1 MKSFRENI
9 FRDNNLKKRVSEEVF
24 KEFKT
29 LQLGK
34 IELSKEKLA
43 TGLEVLRVLYDN
55 LVRNI
60 GIFQLIQIYYLN
72 YNKTMA
78 EINFPC
84 LNNLK
89 IKDYFNME

>member
-34 IELSKEKLA
+34 IELSKEKWA

-55 LVRNI
+55 LIRNI

-72 YNKTMA
+72 YKVN
-78 EINFPC
+78 
-84 LNNLK
+84 
-89 IKDYFNME
+89 

>member
-29 LQLGK
+29 LQFNK
-34 IELSKEKLA
+34 IELSKEKLT

-72 YNKTMA
+72 YKVNYEKSRD
-78 EINFPC
+78 FLSPC
-84 LNNLK
+84 LV
-89 IKDYFNME
+89 

>member
-29 LQLGK
+29 LQLGN

-55 LVRNI
+55 LIRNI

-72 YNKTMA
+72 YKVN
-78 EINFPC
+78 
-84 LNNLK
+84 
-89 IKDYFNME
+89 

>member
-29 LQLGK
+29 LQFNK
-34 IELSKEKLA
+34 IELSKEKLT

-72 YNKTMA
+72 YKVN
-78 EINFPC
+78 
-84 LNNLK
+84 
-89 IKDYFNME
+89 

>member
-34 IELSKEKLA
+34 IELSKEKSA

-55 LVRNI
+55 LIRNI
-60 GIFQLIQIYYLN
+60 EIFQLIQIYYLN
-72 YNKTMA
+72 YKVN
-78 EINFPC
+78 
-84 LNNLK
+84 
-89 IKDYFNME
+89 

>member
-1 MKSFRENI
+1 MKSFGENV
-9 FRDNNLKKRVSEEVF
+9 FRDSNLKKRVSKEVF

-55 LVRNI
+55 LIRNI
-60 GIFQLIQIYYLN
+60 EIFQLIQIYYLN
-72 YNKTMA
+72 YN
-78 EINFPC
+78 EINITIK
-84 LNNLK
+84 LK
-89 IKDYFNME
+89 AV

>member
-60 GIFQLIQIYYLN
+60 GIFQLIQIYCLN
-72 YNKTMA
+72 YKVNYEKSRD
-78 EINFPC
+78 FLSPC
-84 LNNLK
+84 LV
-89 IKDYFNME
+89 

>member
-1 MKSFRENI
+1 VKSFRENI

-29 LQLGK
+29 LQLGN

-72 YNKTMA
+72 YKVN
-78 EINFPC
+78 
-84 LNNLK
+84 
-89 IKDYFNME
+89 

>member
-55 LVRNI
+55 LIRNI
-60 GIFQLIQIYYLN
+60 EIFQLILIYCLS
-72 YNKTMA
+72 YNIDKKCRDFS
-78 EINFPC
+78 ESLLC
-84 LNNLK
+84 L
-89 IKDYFNME
+89 F

>member
-29 LQLGK
+29 LQLGN

-72 YNKTMA
+72 YKVN
-78 EINFPC
+78 
-84 LNNLK
+84 
-89 IKDYFNME
+89 

>member
-9 FRDNNLKKRVSEEVF
+9 FRDNNLKKRVSKEVF

-29 LQLGK
+29 LQFNK
-34 IELSKEKLA
+34 IELSKEKLT

-72 YNKTMA
+72 YKVN
-78 EINFPC
+78 
-84 LNNLK
+84 
-89 IKDYFNME
+89 